1 MKIAIIGSRKFN
13 DYALLETT
21 LSDYNIDT
29 IISGGAQGADSLART
44 YAQKNNIELIELLPD
59 YDTHN
64 KIAPFLRNI
73 EIIKQS
79 DYVIAF
85 WDGSSKG
92 TTHSIKV
99 AKKEKKPITIINFK
113 TKRVVRYSQKI
124 NKQLKIMDDGQYL

>member
-1 MKIAIIGSRKFN
+1 MKLAVLGSRKFK

-21 LSDYNIDT
+21 LSDYNIDK
-29 IISGGAQGADSLART
+29 IISGGALGADSLART

-64 KIAPFLRNI
+64 KIAPILRNI

-92 TTHSIKV
+92 TAHAIEV
-99 AKKEKKPITIINFK
+99 AKKEKKPIKIINFK
-113 TKRVVRYSQKI
+113 TKRVVKYTQKI
-124 NKQLKIMDDGQYL
+124 NRQLKIMDYGQSM